1 MLRGTPSHF
10 YQSLNR
16 PFKIMGVERQLF
28 FLILG
33 ITTPIAVAGQFS
45 PQTDLVAFLLFI
57 FGHIIGLLITRADPQ
72 MLGIY
77 RRHIRYHRFYCSNA
91 KINSIIAPIIP
102 ASVPIFQGQ
111 KGLV

>member
-1 MLRGTPSHF
+1 MRGTPSLY

-33 ITTPIAVAGQFS
+33 ITTPIAVAAQFS
-45 PQTDLVAFLLFI
+45 PKMDLLALMLFLL
-57 FGHIIGLLITRADPQ
+57 GHSIGLLVTRVDAQ

-77 RRHIRYHRFYCSNA
+77 RRHIRYQQFYAALPGVNA
-91 KINSIIAPIIP
+91 AVP
-102 ASVPIFQGQ
+102 ALNPPSVPVYQGQ